1 MQLLDGMMEWQ
12 KDEERVEERMKNL
25 GALLAFVGT
34 IMALLS
40 V

>member
-12 KDEERVEERMKNL
+12 KDEERVEERMKYL
-25 GALLAFVGT
+25 GALLALVGP
-34 IMALLS
+34 IMAILA